1 MARGG
6 RQGRRSQVRIAVG
19 GIIHESNTFS
29 RVPTDLDSFRVT
41 TGDDLVTRWRGTHHE
56 MGGFLDGAQAAGY
69 DIVPT
74 LMASAT
80 PSGPVTA
87 ATRDA
92 LVGGL
97 LDGLLAGSRVDGLL
111 LALHGAL
118 VTDDEPEGDAGILRR
133 VRAAVGP
140 DLPIVVTH
148 DFHCNICPELVEN
161 ATALVVY
168 RTNPHTDQHERGLQ
182 AAELIGQVVRGEV
195 RPVMAL
201 AQPPMLFTNLRQRTA
216 AEPLASIQSAARS
229 MEFRPGVLV
238 ANTAAGY
245 QYADVRCAGVS
256 AVVVADS
263 DAALARSLA
272 DELAMLFWK
281 ARDQLQIDFPDADAA
296 VRRAL
301 DEGLVPTVIVET
313 GDNIGG
319 GSPGDSTFLLAALL
333 RQHASDAVVTICD
346 PAAAAAAATAGIGG
360 AFAMA
365 VGGKTDQLHGEPVA
379 VTGRVRSLHDGRY
392 EEHEVRH
399 GGNRFFDQ
407 GLTAVVE
414 LDGPITLVLNSR
426 PAPPVS
432 LHQIVSLGIVPQRQ
446 KILVVKSGVSHRAA
460 YDSFAARTIEA
471 DTPGITAADPRRFTY
486 ERVRRP
492 VWPLDTLLD
501 P

>member
-1 MARGG
+1 M
-6 RQGRRSQVRIAVG
+6 RIAVG

-29 RVPTDLDSFRVT
+29 RVPTDLASFRVT
-41 TGDDLVTRWRGTHHE
+41 TGDDLITRWSGTHHE
-56 MGGFLDGAQAAGY
+56 MGGFLDGARASGY
-69 DIVPT
+69 DVAPT
-74 LMASAT
+74 LMAAAT

-87 ATRDA
+87 AARDA
-92 LVGGL
+92 LVAGL
-97 LDGLLAGSRVDGLL
+97 LDRLLAGPRPDGLL

-118 VTDDEPEGDAGILRR
+118 VADDEPEGDAGILRR

-148 DFHCNICPELVEN
+148 DFHCNICPELIEN
-161 ATALVVY
+161 ATALIVY

-182 AAELIGQVVRGEV
+182 AADLIGRIVRGEV

-216 AEPLASIQSAARS
+216 AEPLADIQATARS
-229 MEFRPGVLV
+229 IEFRPGVLV

-245 QYADVRCAGVS
+245 QYADVHAAGVS
-256 AVVVADS
+256 AVVVTDGN
-263 DAALARSLA
+263 AALARQYV
-272 DELAMLFWK
+272 DELAMRFWS
-281 ARDQLQIDFPDADAA
+281 ARAQLQVDFPDADAA

-301 DEGLVPTVIVET
+301 DEGLYPTVVVET

-319 GSPGDSTFLLAALL
+319 GSPGDSTFVLAALL
-333 RQHASDAVVTICD
+333 RQRASDAVVTITD
-346 PAAAAAAATAGIGG
+346 PAAAAAAAQVGIGG
-360 AFAMA
+360 TLAMA
-365 VGGKTDQLHGEPVA
+365 VGGKTDHMHGEPVA
-379 VTGRVRSLHDGRY
+379 ITGRVRSLHDGRF
-392 EEHEVRH
+392 EETEVRH
-399 GGNRFFDQ
+399 GGNRYFDQ

-414 LDGPITLVLNSR
+414 LEGPIALVLNSR
-426 PAPPVS
+426 PTPPVS

-446 KILVVKSGVSHRAA
+446 KILVVKSGVAHRAA

-486 ERVRRP
+486 TRIRRP
-492 VWPLDTLLD
+492 VWPLDAMLN